1 MRPEAGHPRK
11 REDAPFTFRFTTDDS
26 GDTVILGNTLETAS
40 TVGNPG
46 RTPQDAINAQNG
58 TGSFDN
64 NNDWN
69 MVHVEVDVGSNPDT
83 FNSSQAP

>member
-1 MRPEAGHPRK
+1 VRPEAGHPRTG
-11 REDAPFTFRFTTDDS
+11 DGAPFTVRFATDDS
-26 GDTVILGNTLETAS
+26 GDTAILGNTLERAS

-46 RTPQDAINAQNG
+46 RTPQDVSNAQNG

-69 MVHVEVDVGSNPDT
+69 RV
-83 FNSSQAP
+83 